1 MWGLKFILKI
11 VTGTIVIVL
20 AAMIGSYV
28 WLVPDLPTLDE
39 TARLRIPKNIR
50 GEFVRLS
57 DGVTH
62 YQWQGA
68 QDATPIVLV
77 HGFSNA
83 SYTFSRVADFLA
95 DQNFRVLTYDLY
107 GRGLSDRPDLPY
119 DLELFDRQ
127 LTELLDAEDLDQ
139 PFHLLGYSFG
149 GAIVANF
156 AATRPER
163 LKSIIFIAPA
173 GSAPPPSEGGVSYF
187 VSALTTPILGDWV
200 MQVLGPQL
208 AGGARG
214 AISDTSLPDRFW
226 ILSDQQERYAGHY
239 GALLSTIRKAPV
251 FGGAA
256 EIYKK
261 VGTTDIP
268 VFTIW
273 GEDDYQVAFAQW
285 VDLKRYIPQLE
296 IHAVPN
302 VDHSLPYA
310 QPDLVNAALM
320 DWMSRKR

>member
-1 MWGLKFILKI
+1 MWEGLKRLLKMVI
-11 VTGTIVIVL
+11 GGIVIVL

-28 WLVPDLPTLDE
+28 WLVPDLPVLDE

-50 GEFVRLS
+50 GDFVRLT

-62 YQWQGA
+62 YQWRGA

-83 SYTFSRVADFLA
+83 SYTFGSIADFLV

-107 GRGLSDRPDLPY
+107 GRGLSDRPEGPY
-119 DLELFDRQ
+119 DLKLFDRQ
-127 LTELLDAEDLDQ
+127 LTELLDAEGTGE
-139 PFHLLGYSFG
+139 PVHMLGYSFG
-149 GAIVANF
+149 GSIVANF
-156 AATRPER
+156 AGTRPKR

-173 GSAPPPSEGGVSYF
+173 GSLPPPNKGSVSYF
-187 VSALTTPILGDWV
+187 ISAVTTPILGDWV
-200 MQVLGPQL
+200 MQVLGPRL
-208 AGGARG
+208 VGGALG
-214 AISDTSLPDRFW
+214 ATSLPDRFL
-226 ILSDQQERYAGHY
+226 ILSDQQERYAGY
-239 GALLSTIRKAPV
+239 YSALLSTIRNAPV

-256 EIYKK
+256 TIYKK
-261 VGTTDIP
+261 VGKTDIP

-285 VDLKRYIPQLE
+285 VGLKRYIPQLE
-296 IHAVPN
+296 IYAIADA
-302 VDHSLPYA
+302 DHSLPYA

-320 DWMSRKR
+320 DWMSRKQ

>member
-1 MWGLKFILKI
+1 MWGLKRLLKMVI
-11 VTGTIVIVL
+11 GGIVIVF

-28 WLVPDLPTLDE
+28 WLVPDLPVLDE

-50 GEFVRLS
+50 GDFVRLT

-62 YQWQGA
+62 YQWHGA

-83 SYTFSRVADFLA
+83 SYTFGPIADFLV

-107 GRGLSDRPDLPY
+107 GRGLSDRPDGPY

-127 LTELLDAEDLDQ
+127 LTELLDAEGTSE
-139 PFHLLGYSFG
+139 PVHLLGYSFG

-156 AATRPER
+156 AGTQSKR

-173 GSAPPPSEGGVSYF
+173 GSSPPPSKGGVSYF
-187 VSALTTPILGDWV
+187 VSAVTTPILGDWV
-200 MQVLGPQL
+200 MHVLGPRL
-208 AGGARG
+208 VGGTRVALG
-214 AISDTSLPDRFW
+214 ATSLPDRFW
-226 ILSDQQERYAGHY
+226 ILSDQQERYAGYY
-239 GALLSTIRKAPV
+239 GALLSTIRNAPV

-256 EIYKK
+256 AIYKK
-261 VGTTDIP
+261 VGKTDIP

-273 GEDDYQVAFAQW
+273 GEDDHQAAFAQW
-285 VDLKRYIPQLE
+285 VDLKRSIPQLE
-296 IHAVPN
+296 IHAIPDA
-302 VDHSLPYA
+302 DHSLPYA